1 MDIYIYI
8 YRAQSF
14 HYFVHCVMP
23 RTVLHQQ
30 PVYTM
35 SDDASFFVL
44 KLNNLALQTKP
55 EVAEKRN
62 LTGRSKRER
71 EES

>member
-1 MDIYIYI
+1 
-8 YRAQSF
+8 
-14 HYFVHCVMP
+14 MP